1 MLIFVYSGKDIDAVE
16 TSIPASYR
24 MLTRCLFQ
32 VLITIVTISIA
43 SPYFMIAL
51 VPIFVIYILCQRYY
65 VAAMRQLRRLNSTTR
80 SPIFSHFGE
89 TLNGVSTVRAYNV
102 QDRFI
107 EVMNE
112 KIDENLS
119 YYYPDNVS
127 NR

>member
-1 MLIFVYSGKDIDAVE
+1 
-16 TSIPASYR
+16 
-24 MLTRCLFQ
+24 MLTRMVFQ
-32 VLITIVTISIA
+32 VLITIVTISVS
-43 SPYFMIAL
+43 SPYFLIAL
-51 VPIFVIYILCQRYY
+51 VPIFIVYVLCQRYY
-65 VAAMRQLRRLNSTTR
+65 VSAMRQLRRLNSTTR

-102 QDRFI
+102 QDKFI
-107 EVMNE
+107 EVMNN

>member
-1 MLIFVYSGKDIDAVE
+1 MV
-16 TSIPASYR
+16 
-24 MLTRCLFQ
+24 FQ
-32 VLITIVTISIA
+32 VLITIVTISVS
-43 SPYFMIAL
+43 SPYFLIAL
-51 VPIFVIYILCQRYY
+51 VPIFIVYVLCQRYY
-65 VAAMRQLRRLNSTTR
+65 VSEMRQLRRLNSTTR

-102 QDRFI
+102 QDKFI
-107 EVMNE
+107 EVMNN